1 MTNQADRVDYPN
13 ADPRVLGVLAYM
25 EATEQELTRK
35 RKQVKRE
42 KP

>member
-13 ADPRVLGVLAYM
+13 ADPRAQELAEFM